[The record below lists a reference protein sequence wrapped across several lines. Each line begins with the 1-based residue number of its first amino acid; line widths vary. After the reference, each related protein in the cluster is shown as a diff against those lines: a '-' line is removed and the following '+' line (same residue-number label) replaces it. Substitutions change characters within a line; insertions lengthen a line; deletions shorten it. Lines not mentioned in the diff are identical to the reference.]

1 MVKPFYRII
10 LAFALPFYLLNLIYQ
25 KRNNMKKLF
34 NITWFEK
41 IGDTIHLEVND
52 DTYEIS
58 LEKFELFL
66 LTHDRLNWQI
76 NYSDQNGNHVQRS
89 GVMSM
94 DEYWDSNKQYILED
108 FNDFLVINIL
118 DIKKVSE
125 GIFACIDKI
134 KKW

>member
-1 MVKPFYRII
+1 
-10 LAFALPFYLLNLIYQ
+10 
-25 KRNNMKKLF
+25 MKKLF

-66 LTHDRLNWQI
+66 LTHDRLDWQI
-76 NYSDQNGNHVQRS
+76 NYSDHNGNHVQRS

-94 DEYWDSNKQYILED
+94 DEYWSSNKQYIIED
-108 FNDFLVINIL
+108 INDFLIIQKL
-118 DIKKVSE
+118 EMRKVSE

>member
-1 MVKPFYRII
+1 
-10 LAFALPFYLLNLIYQ
+10 
-25 KRNNMKKLF
+25 MKKLF

-52 DTYEIS
+52 DSYEIS
-58 LEKFELFL
+58 LEKFELLL
-66 LTHDRLNWQI
+66 LTHDRLNWEI
-76 NYSDQNGNHVQRS
+76 NYSDHNGNHVQRS

-94 DEYWDSNKQYILED
+94 DEYWSSNKQYIIED
-108 FNDFLVINIL
+108 INDFLIIQKL
-118 DIKKVSE
+118 EMRKVSQ